1 MQEYVTRAKTARE
14 SRLLS
19 LLYLCPGAAQQVVE
33 ELRAQ
38 EDTNDP
44 SSKVLISPACA
55 DVIPNHS
62 EDQGSKACEQLLQL
76 QDQVQLLQKQMRLM
90 VEEAKVKDAAIR
102 KKDEE
107 MEAKD
112 KEIARLR
119 REAYGIEQIDVDTGR
134 VEVVEHLGQESPAKR
149 LRRQAD
155 AGARVSVE
163 LHGKLVEVKKEK
175 TEAVGQMCQQRTQVS
190 EAIECP
196 LCMERE
202 ASTSLSCGHCFCC
215 HADCDDF
222 SAPGAACPMCRV
234 PVTTT
239 IKLFGG
245 IHTLSDMLA
254 LPSHRVEQEMM
265 SMDTC
270 ENAGTELCSAAAV
283 AMRNSVRFD
292 KPHSPLELG
301 TGVTTGQPVHVPLS
315 VEVREAVGN
324 LEAMRFT
331 DREANLAM
339 LGKHGNNVEL
349 MLNELLA

>member
-1 MQEYVTRAKTARE
+1 M
-14 SRLLS
+14 
-19 LLYLCPGAAQQVVE
+19 
-33 ELRAQ
+33 
-38 EDTNDP
+38 
-44 SSKVLISPACA
+44 
-55 DVIPNHS
+55 
-62 EDQGSKACEQLLQL
+62 
-76 QDQVQLLQKQMRLM
+76 
-90 VEEAKVKDAAIR
+90 EEAKVKDTAIR

-134 VEVVEHLGQESPAKR
+134 VEVVEHLGQESPAKC

-175 TEAVGQMCQQRTQVS
+175 TEAVGQMCQQRAQVS

-254 LPSHRVEQEMM
+254 LTSHGVEQEMM

-270 ENAGTELCSAAAV
+270 ENVGSKAPA
-283 AMRNSVRFD
+283 D
-292 KPHSPLELG
+292 
-301 TGVTTGQPVHVPLS
+301 QP
-315 VEVREAVGN
+315 EVRTILSSGPTSEKRPRVQPDRSFPPGEAPDKAQTKSKQAAKHGAAGKSSASLGRKRGRQSRDSDIN
-324 LEAMRFT
+324 SDEECNKEEQRQLKLALEASK
-331 DREANLAM
+331 REASGGSRARRCKRHSDDHDDDESDEFKRAVKASLSNDVVVSDHVNL
-339 LGKHGNNVEL
+339 VEGIP
-349 MLNELLA
+349 

>member
-1 MQEYVTRAKTARE
+1 
-14 SRLLS
+14 
-19 LLYLCPGAAQQVVE
+19 
-33 ELRAQ
+33 
-38 EDTNDP
+38 
-44 SSKVLISPACA
+44 
-55 DVIPNHS
+55 
-62 EDQGSKACEQLLQL
+62 
-76 QDQVQLLQKQMRLM
+76 
-90 VEEAKVKDAAIR
+90 
-102 KKDEE
+102 
-107 MEAKD
+107 
-112 KEIARLR
+112 LR

-175 TEAVGQMCQQRTQVS
+175 TEAVGQMCQQRAQVS

-254 LPSHRVEQEMM
+254 LPSHGVEQEMM
-265 SMDTC
+265 SMDLRLKFL
-270 ENAGTELCSAAAV
+270 AGEPASQQASEPASRRTRRMSDHADVRDTGKRPSAGI
-283 AMRNSVRFD
+283 RQK
-292 KPHSPLELG
+292 KPG
-301 TGVTTGQPVHVPLS
+301 RM
-315 VEVREAVGN
+315 VE
-324 LEAMRFT
+324 
-331 DREANLAM
+331 
-339 LGKHGNNVEL
+339 
-349 MLNELLA
+349 

>member
-1 MQEYVTRAKTARE
+1 
-14 SRLLS
+14 
-19 LLYLCPGAAQQVVE
+19 
-33 ELRAQ
+33 
-38 EDTNDP
+38 
-44 SSKVLISPACA
+44 
-55 DVIPNHS
+55 
-62 EDQGSKACEQLLQL
+62 
-76 QDQVQLLQKQMRLM
+76 MRLM

-175 TEAVGQMCQQRTQVS
+175 TESVRQMCQQRAQVS

-215 HADCDDF
+215 HPDCDDF
-222 SAPGAACPMCRV
+222 SSPGVSCPMCRV
-234 PVTTT
+234 PVTAK
-239 IKLFGG
+239 IKLYGG
-245 IHTLSDMLA
+245 IQTLSDMLG
-254 LPSHRVEQEMM
+254 LSSHGGGKEMLIE
-265 SMDTC
+265 TC
-270 ENAGTELCSAAAV
+270 ANAGAV
-283 AMRNSVRFD
+283 GNSVRLGKPHFSRLGKPHFSRLG
-292 KPHSPLELG
+292 KPHSPSEQQA
-301 TGVTTGQPVHVPLS
+301 GQSHHLPLS
-315 VEVREAVGN
+315 IEVREAVGN
-324 LEAMRFT
+324 LEAMGFT

-339 LGKHGNNVEL
+339 LQKHGNNVEL
-349 MLNELLA
+349 ALNELLA